1 MSNSKISN
9 NEIRHEKDAAEWSK
23 FILRHF
29 SLFYSDE
36 ASAVQASE
44 DASSLLF
51 PLDIFQTGLIFR
63 SKW

>member
-1 MSNSKISN
+1 MSNRKISN

-51 PLDIFQTGLIFR
+51 P
-63 SKW
+63 